1 MLKRKYLWFIL
12 ILILAMAL
20 SFYFIYNKGKDGSA
34 VQTKEEIEDTEEDI
48 VVDEAPVKIE
58 QGVVVGMKEGKK
70 EWEIEADK
78 ISLAEDRKKTIFE
91 KIKKAIIFKDNEP
104 HLNIQLNKCIADM
117 GSKSMELVG
126 DVVIETKEGDI
137 LKGDRFY
144 WDSKEET
151 LTSLEP
157 VEIMVKD
164 NKITADRLISDVELS
179 KLELLGNVKVTSKP
193 NNFTSRILYF
203 LSLTGKPGN
212 WLTG

>member
-12 ILILAMAL
+12 ILILAIAL

-34 VQTKEEIEDTEEDI
+34 VQTKEEIEETEEDI

-179 KLELLGNVKVTSKP
+179 KLELLGNVKVTFK
-193 NNFTSRILYF
+193 TE
-203 LSLTGKPGN
+203 
-212 WLTG
+212 